1 MAFNPPRA
9 RRVSPPTRCWH
20 ARAGTP
26 ATVARGRAPGSDT
39 RRALWMAIEAIQ
51 FRKATA
57 LGFASGILAGLVVIT
72 PAAGVV
78 HPVGAMLL
86 GAVSSLAC
94 YTALKAKSRMGYDDS
109 LDCFGIH
116 GVGSGLGVLLL
127 VFFTRDE
134 WRAAQGADWSVMS
147 QLVTQFMGL
156 GATIGLAAVGTLA
169 ICALIQKTVGFRLPE
184 RDEKAGLDH
193 ALHGEDAYGLLN
205 LN

>member
-1 MAFNPPRA
+1 
-9 RRVSPPTRCWH
+9 
-20 ARAGTP
+20 
-26 ATVARGRAPGSDT
+26 
-39 RRALWMAIEAIQ
+39 MAIEAIQ